1 MGQRLEDEAR
11 RAKTWQ
17 SQGLVYDSRTP
28 KGTSSN
34 RILRESPS
42 SCETPT
48 QILRAIRATDVSW
61 LTKALRVRTA
71 LSRPWPNRRSNETAV
86 TCYARPTPHPLSVSG
101 MHVHCHRPAMRYVPS
116 QKPIRKQAR
125 LPPEMSGKAAGG

>member
-1 MGQRLEDEAR
+1 MKAR

-28 KGTSSN
+28 KGASPN

-42 SCETPT
+42 SCETPV

-61 LTKALRVRTA
+61 LTEALRVRTA
-71 LSRPWPNRRSNETAV
+71 LSRPWPNHRSNKPFV
-86 TCYARPTPHPLSVSG
+86 VCRARATPHL
-101 MHVHCHRPAMRYVPS
+101 
-116 QKPIRKQAR
+116 
-125 LPPEMSGKAAGG
+125 